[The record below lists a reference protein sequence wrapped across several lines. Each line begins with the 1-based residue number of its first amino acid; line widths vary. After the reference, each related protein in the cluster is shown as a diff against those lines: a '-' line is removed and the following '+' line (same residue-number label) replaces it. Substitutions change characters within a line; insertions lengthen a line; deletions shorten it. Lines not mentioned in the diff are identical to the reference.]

1 MPQPDG
7 SACGLEDTLSHDNVA
22 WAGRETGRGVAGA
35 GPHSGL
41 SSRTSEGQAIMHKS
55 RLEAFSDGVLAILIT
70 IMVLELKVPHG
81 QGLADL
87 TALWPVF
94 TCYVLSFLYLGIYWN
109 NHHHLLQ
116 SVGHVNGAVL
126 WANLHLLFWLSLIP
140 FTTAWMGKNDFAR
153 MPTFVYG
160 VNLLAC
166 AIAFYILQTGLQRL
180 EGRHS
185 LLSRALGRDWK
196 GKLSP
201 VLYLLGMAG
210 TLWLAPA
217 VGFVFYTLVALV
229 WLVPDRRIER
239 VLTTTE

>member
-1 MPQPDG
+1 
-7 SACGLEDTLSHDNVA
+7 
-22 WAGRETGRGVAGA
+22 
-35 GPHSGL
+35 
-41 SSRTSEGQAIMHKS
+41 MHKN

-87 TALWPVF
+87 AALWPVF
-94 TCYVLSFLYLGIYWN
+94 ACYLLSFVYLGIYWN
-109 NHHHLLQ
+109 NHHHMLQ

-126 WANLHLLFWLSLIP
+126 WANLHLMFWLSLIP
-140 FTTAWMGKNDFAR
+140 FTTAWMGENEFAR
-153 MPTFVYG
+153 VPTFVYG

-166 AIAFYILQTGLQRL
+166 ALAYYILQTCLTRL

-185 LLSRALGRDWK
+185 LLARALGRDWK

-210 TLWLAPA
+210 TLWISPA
-217 VGFVFYTLVALV
+217 VGFAFYTGVALM
-229 WLVPDRRIER
+229 WLVPDSRIER
-239 VLTTTE
+239 VLTKA